1 MKRKLL
7 TLTLLSSALLIG
19 TTLSSCGD
27 NNPNDDNIVSDDDNQ
42 NDDNTGSGD
51 DNKGDDNTGVTGVV
65 IGGPLSV
72 KMGETI
78 KLSVDVLGSD
88 DDSVTWKSLNED
100 IATVDASGVVTGV
113 KVGDATI
120 EATSVLDPNY
130 SATYKIKV
138 TGEMAKEI
146 FVVIEESDDITVD
159 ENGVYNIPGGKTFKV
174 SYRLGNTNAI
184 VPDSIAY
191 SFSYSNGSNT
201 SIEDC
206 LIENQGDGTA
216 LVTFNKVFTG
226 GVISVSASYATSVEG
241 SIKNAVSVNS
251 YDKNAENVTKLDSI
265 ISSIKDQELAS
276 LTKAKHTY
284 KTSSVT
290 EVSEFNLFNDSTYT
304 KVTRKDNES
313 ETVTNRYSV
322 IDKKESS
329 FYFFSYDENK
339 KISEMYSNDTFIGLP
354 ALQYEEYAKLP
365 NFIISDLPVYGFN
378 SLFTSIA
385 SEASYRGS
393 RAFGDFSTRGNAT
406 YTFTDTS
413 AKVVTEYE
421 NSAGN
426 IVSIDFELNYN
437 TNYQLTGFNYVYQL
451 GATKDTLETVFE
463 ESGSDFVYGAK
474 GEDNIGTI
482 NIDDYYIKGFDIEYV
497 DKYEEIAIGPGA
509 DGTRYDY
516 DKKEEQE
523 DGTILYTLPYN
534 HSLPLR
540 IHNFTPATGSTLFD
554 VANVTVSN
562 KVTGSRSIMI
572 YRDGIAVINPPKKD
586 DGTYVATKE
595 TVTFETRGGGKGTVQ
610 IQWNAPEV
618 GGIEFDCPQNQETNT
633 TYEFRSVRVYDETDY
648 FWLQTDTEDTS
659 YEFGMVVTSGPS
671 DGIKLK
677 EHDGDTDKLVPTGA
691 YTIETFTPG
700 TYNFYFYIV
709 GHEDEFR
716 TKTFTLVVQ
725 EPISAE
731 EYKENLIGK
740 TYEYNLSMGVV
751 SLTFTSDSIMTM
763 TMPTSSDGREE
774 GDNPDEVGEVTV
786 NIRYQITD
794 GRVTVLTDQGK
805 VNQIFNSTNSYFES
819 IYGGDIE
826 ISDDYGSVNLMLR
839 TRSDAVKDQE
849 INYNYNQITF
859 ALKAD
864 ASTIVG
870 NKYAGSSNIIGY
882 SQYGMTTLTI
892 SFGDNGTGSFDI
904 VSNSTQ
910 ELIIKYTFG
919 YKVSAEND
927 EITLTDVK
935 LVSSLIE
942 NTKYVS
948 ALMVSNKVLRVTLN
962 VPYPHGGTMDIKF
975 DIDLTNPL

>member
-27 NNPNDDNIVSDDDNQ
+27 NNPNEDNTVSDDDNK
-42 NDDNTGSGD
+42 NDDNTA
-51 DNKGDDNTGVTGVV
+51 VTGVV

-201 SIEDC
+201 SVEDC
-206 LIENQGDGTA
+206 VIENQGDGTA

-251 YDKNAENVTKLDSI
+251 YDKNAENVTKLNSI

-313 ETVTNRYSV
+313 ETVTNRYSA
-322 IDKKESS
+322 IDKEESA
-329 FYFFSYDENK
+329 FYFFSYDESK
-339 KISEMYSNDTFIGLP
+339 KISEMYSNNTFIDRP
-354 ALQYEEYAKLP
+354 DLQYEYEEYAKLP
-365 NFIISDLPVYGFN
+365 NFIISDLPVYGFS

-393 RAFGDFSTRGNAT
+393 TAFGDFSTRGNAT

-413 AKVVTEYE
+413 AKVVSEYE

-437 TNYQLTGFNYVYQL
+437 ANYQLTGFNYVYQL

-482 NIDDYYIKGFDIEYV
+482 NIDDYYIKDFDIEYV
-497 DKYEEIAIGPGA
+497 DNYEEIAIGPGA
-509 DGTRYDY
+509 DGTRYDV
-516 DKKEEQE
+516 DKEEEQD
-523 DGTILYTLPYN
+523 DGITLYTLPYN

-540 IHNFTPATGSTLFD
+540 IQNFTPATGSTLFD

-562 KVTGSRSIMI
+562 EVTGSRSIMI
-572 YRDGIAVINPPKKD
+572 YRDGIAVINAPQKD

-595 TVTFETRGGGKGTVQ
+595 TVTFETRGGGTGKVQ
-610 IQWNAPEV
+610 IQWNAPEL
-618 GGIEFDCPQNQETNT
+618 GGIEFDCPKNKETNT
-633 TYEFRSVRVYDETDY
+633 TNVFRSVRVYDETDY

-659 YEFGMVVTSGPS
+659 YEFGMEVTSGPS

-677 EHDGDTDKLVPTGA
+677 AHDGDTDKLVPTGA

-716 TKTFTLVVQ
+716 TATFILVVQ

-740 TYEYNLSMGVV
+740 TYEYKLSNSVI

-763 TMPTSSDGREE
+763 TMPTTSGDRGE
-774 GDNPDEVGEVTV
+774 GDNPDEAGEATV

-826 ISDDYGSVNLMLR
+826 ISDDYRSVNLMLR
-839 TRSDAVKDQE
+839 TRSDAAQDQVL
-849 INYNYNQITF
+849 NYNYNQITF

-864 ASTIVG
+864 ASTIAG
-870 NKYAGSSNIIGY
+870 SKYAGSSFLAGA
-882 SQYGMTTLTI
+882 SGYGMSTLTI
-892 SFGDNGTGSFDI
+892 FFKDQKSGSFEI

-910 ELIIKYTFG
+910 QVAAEFSFDYTVDLESNEVEMTNVVLKSAQVTGITFKSARMGSNNMLNIAVSIPTEFGSLDTTFG
-919 YKVSAEND
+919 V
-927 EITLTDVK
+927 
-935 LVSSLIE
+935 
-942 NTKYVS
+942 
-948 ALMVSNKVLRVTLN
+948 
-962 VPYPHGGTMDIKF
+962 
-975 DIDLTNPL
+975 DLSNPL

>member
-27 NNPNDDNIVSDDDNQ
+27 NNPNDDNTVSDDDNKGE
-42 NDDNTGSGD
+42 DNTA
-51 DNKGDDNTGVTGVV
+51 VTGVV

-120 EATSVLDPNY
+120 EATSLLDPNY

-146 FVVIEESDDITVD
+146 FVVIEESDDIIVD

-201 SIEDC
+201 SVEDC
-206 LIENQGDGTA
+206 VIENQGDGTA

-251 YDKNAENVTKLDSI
+251 YDKNAENVTKLNSI
-265 ISSIKDQELAS
+265 ISSIKGQELAS

-322 IDKKESS
+322 IDKEESA
-329 FYFFSYDENK
+329 FYFFSYDESK
-339 KISEMYSNDTFIGLP
+339 KISEMYSNNTFIDRP
-354 ALQYEEYAKLP
+354 ALQYEYEEYAKLP
-365 NFIISDLPVYGFN
+365 NFIISDLPVYGFS

-385 SEASYRGS
+385 SGASYRGS
-393 RAFGDFSTRGNAT
+393 TAFGDFSTRGNAT

-437 TNYQLTGFNYVYQL
+437 ANYQLTGFNYVYQL

-463 ESGSDFVYGAK
+463 ESGSDFVYATK

-482 NIDDYYIKGFDIEYV
+482 NIDDYYIKDFDIEYV
-497 DKYEEIAIGPGA
+497 DNYEEIAIGPGA
-509 DGTRYDY
+509 DGTRYDV
-516 DKKEEQE
+516 DKEEEQE
-523 DGTILYTLPYN
+523 DGTTLYTLPYN

-540 IHNFTPATGSTLFD
+540 IHNFTPATGSALFD

-562 KVTGSRSIMI
+562 EVTGTRSIMI
-572 YRDGIAVINPPKKD
+572 YRDGIAVINAPQKD

-595 TVTFETRGGGKGTVQ
+595 TVTFETRGGGTGKVQ
-610 IQWNAPEV
+610 IQWNAPEL
-618 GGIEFDCPQNQETNT
+618 GGIEFDCPKNQETNT
-633 TYEFRSVRVYDETDY
+633 TNVFRSVRVYDETDY

-659 YEFGMVVTSGPS
+659 YEFGMEVTSGPS

-677 EHDGDTDKLVPTGA
+677 AHDGDTDKLVPTGA

-716 TKTFTLVVQ
+716 TATFTLVVQ

-763 TMPTSSDGREE
+763 TMPTTSDDREE
-774 GDNPDEVGEVTV
+774 GDNPDEAGEATV

-826 ISDDYGSVNLMLR
+826 ISDDYRSVNLMLR
-839 TRSDAVKDQE
+839 TRSDAAQDQVL
-849 INYNYNQITF
+849 NYNYNQITF

-864 ASTIVG
+864 TSTIVG
-870 NKYAGSSNIIGY
+870 NKYAGSSFLSGA
-882 SQYGMTTLTI
+882 SGYGMSTLTI
-892 SFGDNGTGSFDI
+892 FFEDQKSGSFEI

-910 ELIIKYTFG
+910 QVAAKFSFDYTIDLESNEVEMTNVVLKSAQVTGITFKSARMGSNNMLNITVSIPNEYGSLDTTFG
-919 YKVSAEND
+919 V
-927 EITLTDVK
+927 
-935 LVSSLIE
+935 
-942 NTKYVS
+942 
-948 ALMVSNKVLRVTLN
+948 
-962 VPYPHGGTMDIKF
+962 
-975 DIDLTNPL
+975 DLTLPL

>member
-27 NNPNDDNIVSDDDNQ
+27 NNPNDDNIVS
-42 NDDNTGSGD
+42 GD
-51 DNKGDDNTGVTGVV
+51 DNKDDDNTKVTGVV
-65 IGGPLSV
+65 IAGPLSV
-72 KMGETI
+72 KMKETI

-206 LIENQGDGTA
+206 VIENQADGTA

-241 SIKNAVSVNS
+241 RIKNAVSVNS

-322 IDKKESS
+322 IDKKKSS
-329 FYFFSYDENK
+329 FYFFSYDENNSN
-339 KISEMYSNDTFIGLP
+339 KISEMYSNNSFIGLP

-365 NFIISDLPVYGFN
+365 NFIISDLPVYGFS

-385 SEASYRGS
+385 SEVSYRGS
-393 RAFGDFSTRGNAT
+393 TAFGDFSARGNAT

-421 NSAGN
+421 NNAGN

-463 ESGSDFVYGAK
+463 ESGSDFVYGTK

-516 DKKEEQE
+516 DKKEKQE
-523 DGTILYTLPYN
+523 NGTILYTLPYN

-540 IHNFTPATGSTLFD
+540 IDNFEPATGSTLFD
-554 VANVTVSN
+554 VASVTVSN
-562 KVTGSRSIMI
+562 EVTGSRSIMI

-633 TYEFRSVRVYDETDY
+633 THEFRSVRVYDETDY

-659 YEFGMVVTSGPS
+659 YKFGMEVTSGPS

-677 EHDGDTDKLVPTGA
+677 AHDGDTDKLVPTGA

-700 TYNFYFYIV
+700 IYNFYFYIV
-709 GHEDEFR
+709 GHENEFG
-716 TKTFTLVVQ
+716 TKPFTLVVQ

-731 EYKENLIGK
+731 EYKKNLIGK
-740 TYEYNLSMGVV
+740 TYEYKLSKSVI

-763 TMPTSSDGREE
+763 TMPTSSDDREE
-774 GDNPDEVGEVTV
+774 GDNPDEAGEATV

-839 TRSDAVKDQE
+839 TRSDAAKDQH
-849 INYNYNQITF
+849 NYNYNQITF

-864 ASTIVG
+864 TSTIVG
-870 NKYAGSSNIIGY
+870 NKYAGSGFLTVAPS
-882 SQYGMTTLTI
+882 YGMSTLTI
-892 SFGDNGTGSFDI
+892 YFESKDTGSFEI
-904 VSNSTQ
+904 VSNGTQ
-910 ELIIKYTFG
+910 QLVAKFTFSYTVDTESNEVEL
-919 YKVSAEND
+919 S
-927 EITLTDVK
+927 DVT
-935 LVSSLIE
+935 LVSSLID
-942 NTKYVS
+942 NLTFYSARTGSNYV
-948 ALMVSNKVLRVTLN
+948 LN
-962 VPYPHGGTMDIKF
+962 IEVAVPNEYGSFNRASFGV
-975 DIDLTNPL
+975 DLTKPL

>member
-27 NNPNDDNIVSDDDNQ
+27 NNPNDDNTV
-42 NDDNTGSGD
+42 TGD
-51 DNKGDDNTGVTGVV
+51 DNKDDDKTEVTGVV

-120 EATSVLDPNY
+120 EATSVLDPNF

-206 LIENQGDGTA
+206 VIENQADGTA

-241 SIKNAVSVNS
+241 RIKNAVSVNS

-265 ISSIKDQELAS
+265 ISSIKEQELAS

-304 KVTRKDNES
+304 KVIRKDNES

-322 IDKKESS
+322 IDKEKSS
-329 FYFFSYDENK
+329 FYFFSYDENNSN
-339 KISEMYSNDTFIGLP
+339 KISEMYSNNSFIGLP

-365 NFIISDLPVYGFN
+365 NFIISDLPVYGFS

-385 SEASYRGS
+385 SEVSYRGS
-393 RAFGDFSTRGNAT
+393 TAFGDFSARGNAT

-437 TNYQLTGFNYVYQL
+437 ANYQLTGFNYVYQL

-509 DGTRYDY
+509 DGTRYDI
-516 DKKEEQE
+516 DKEEEQE
-523 DGTILYTLPYN
+523 DGTTLYTLPYN

-540 IHNFTPATGSTLFD
+540 IQNFTPATGSTLFD

-562 KVTGSRSIMI
+562 KVTGTRSIMI
-572 YRDGIAVINPPKKD
+572 YRDGIPVINPPKKE

-595 TVTFETRGGGKGTVQ
+595 TVTFETRGGGTGTVQ

-618 GGIEFDCPQNQETNT
+618 SGIEFDCPQNQETNT
-633 TYEFRSVRVYDETDY
+633 TKEFRSVRVYDETDY

-659 YEFGMVVTSGPS
+659 YEFGMKVTSGPS

-677 EHDGDTDKLVPTGA
+677 AHKGDTDKLVPTGA

-709 GHEDEFR
+709 GHEDEFK
-716 TKTFTLVVQ
+716 TKPFTLVVQ

-774 GDNPDEVGEVTV
+774 GDNPDEAGEATV

-826 ISDDYGSVNLMLR
+826 ISDDYRSVNLMLR
-839 TRSDAVKDQE
+839 ARSEAAQDQE
-849 INYNYNQITF
+849 LNYNYNQITF

-870 NKYAGSSNIIGY
+870 NKYAGSSFLYGA
-882 SQYGMTTLTI
+882 SGYGMSTLTI
-892 SFGDNGTGSFDI
+892 FFEGQKSGSFEI

-910 ELIIKYTFG
+910 QAAAKFSFDYTVDLESNEVEMTNVVLESAQVTGIKFKSARMGSNNMLNITVSIPTEFGSLDTTFG
-919 YKVSAEND
+919 V
-927 EITLTDVK
+927 
-935 LVSSLIE
+935 
-942 NTKYVS
+942 
-948 ALMVSNKVLRVTLN
+948 
-962 VPYPHGGTMDIKF
+962 
-975 DIDLTNPL
+975 DLSNPL

>member
-27 NNPNDDNIVSDDDNQ
+27 SNPDVDDTV
-42 NDDNTGSGD
+42 
-51 DNKGDDNTGVTGVV
+51 VTGVV

-113 KVGDATI
+113 KIGDATI
-120 EATSVLDPNY
+120 EATSVLDSNY
-130 SATYKIKV
+130 KATYKIKV
-138 TGEMAKEI
+138 TGESSREI

-174 SYRLGNTNAI
+174 SYRLGNTNAT
-184 VPDSIAY
+184 VPDSISY
-191 SFSYSNGSNT
+191 SFSYSSGTNAT
-201 SIEDC
+201 ADDC
-206 LIENQGDGTA
+206 VIENQGDGTA

-226 GVISVSASYATSVEG
+226 GVISVSASYAASVEG

-251 YDKNAENVTKLDSI
+251 YDKNAENVTKLNSI
-265 ISSIKDQELAS
+265 ISSIKGQELAS

-304 KVTRKDNES
+304 KVTRKDSES
-313 ETVTNRYSV
+313 DGTVTNRYSV
-322 IDKKESS
+322 IDKDESA
-329 FYFFSYDENK
+329 FYFFSYDESK
-339 KISEMYSNDTFIGLP
+339 KISEMYSNNTFTDLT
-354 ALQYEEYAKLP
+354 ASQYEEYAKLP
-365 NFIISDLPVYGFN
+365 NFIVSDLPVYGFS

-385 SEASYRGS
+385 GGASYRGS
-393 RAFGDFSTRGNAT
+393 TAFGDFLTRGNAT

-437 TNYQLTGFNYVYQL
+437 ANYQLNGFSYVYQL

-463 ESGSDFVYGAK
+463 ESGSDFVYATK

-482 NIDDYYIKGFDIEYV
+482 NIDDYYIKDFDVEYV
-497 DKYEEIAIGPGA
+497 DNYEEIAIGEGA
-509 DGTRYDY
+509 DGTRYDI
-516 DKKEEQE
+516 DKEEVQE
-523 DGTILYTLPYN
+523 DGTTLYTLPYN
-534 HSLPLR
+534 RSLPLR
-540 IHNFTPATGSTLFD
+540 IHNFTPVTGSTLFD
-554 VANVTVSN
+554 VASVTVSN
-562 KVTGSRSIMI
+562 EVTGSRSIMI
-572 YRDGIAVINPPKKD
+572 YTDGIAVINAPQKD

-595 TVTFETRGGGKGTVQ
+595 TVTFETRGGGKGIVQ
-610 IQWNAPEV
+610 IQWNAPEL
-618 GGIEFDCPQNQETNT
+618 GGIEFDCPNHQETNT
-633 TYEFRSVRVYDETDY
+633 TNEFRSVRVYDETDY

-659 YEFGMVVTSGPS
+659 YDFGMEVTSGPS

-677 EHDGDTDKLVPTGA
+677 EHDGDTDKLVPSGA

-716 TKTFTLVVQ
+716 TATFTLVVQ

-763 TMPTSSDGREE
+763 TMPTTSGDREE
-774 GDNPDEVGEVTV
+774 GDNPDEAGEATV

-794 GRVTVLTDQGK
+794 GRVTGLTDQGK

-826 ISDDYGSVNLMLR
+826 ISDDYRSVNLMLR
-839 TRSDAVKDQE
+839 TRSDAAQDQE

-870 NKYAGSSNIIGY
+870 NKYAGSSFLSGA
-882 SQYGMTTLTI
+882 SGYGMSTLTI
-892 SFGDNGTGSFDI
+892 VFEDQKSGSFEI

-910 ELIIKYTFG
+910 QVAAKFSFDYTIDLESNEVEMTNVVLKSAQVTGITFKSARMGSNNMLNITVSIPNEYGSLDTTFG
-919 YKVSAEND
+919 V
-927 EITLTDVK
+927 
-935 LVSSLIE
+935 
-942 NTKYVS
+942 
-948 ALMVSNKVLRVTLN
+948 
-962 VPYPHGGTMDIKF
+962 
-975 DIDLTNPL
+975 DLTIPL

>member
-27 NNPNDDNIVSDDDNQ
+27 NNPNE
-42 NDDNTGSGD
+42 DNTA
-51 DNKGDDNTGVTGVV
+51 VTGVV
-65 IGGPLSV
+65 IGGPLNV
-72 KMGETI
+72 KIGETI

-206 LIENQGDGTA
+206 VIENQADGTA

-241 SIKNAVSVNS
+241 RIKNAVSVNS

-265 ISSIKDQELAS
+265 ISSIKSQELSS

-322 IDKKESS
+322 IDKEKSS
-329 FYFFSYDENK
+329 FYFFSYDENNSN
-339 KISEMYSNDTFIGLP
+339 KISEMYSNNSFIGLP

-365 NFIISDLPVYGFN
+365 NFIISDLPVYGFS

-385 SEASYRGS
+385 SEVSYRGS
-393 RAFGDFSTRGNAT
+393 TAFGDFSTRGNAT
-406 YTFTDTS
+406 YTFTNTS

-540 IHNFTPATGSTLFD
+540 IQNFTPATGSTLFD
-554 VANVTVSN
+554 VASVTVSN
-562 KVTGSRSIMI
+562 KVTGTRSIMI

-595 TVTFETRGGGKGTVQ
+595 TVTFETRGGGRRTVQ

-633 TYEFRSVRVYDETDY
+633 THEFRSVRVYDETDY

-677 EHDGDTDKLVPTGA
+677 AHDGDTDKLVPTGA

-709 GHEDEFR
+709 GHEDKFT

-740 TYEYNLSMGVV
+740 TYEYKLSMGVV

-763 TMPTSSDGREE
+763 TMPTTSGDRED
-774 GDNPDEVGEVTV
+774 GDNPDEAGEATV

-794 GRVTVLTDQGK
+794 GRVTALTDQGK

-826 ISDDYGSVNLMLR
+826 ISDDYRSVKLMLR
-839 TRSDAVKDQE
+839 TRSDAAKDQE
-849 INYNYNQITF
+849 LNYNYNQITF

-910 ELIIKYTFG
+910 ELIIRYTFS

>member
-1 MKRKLL
+1 MKRKFL

-27 NNPNDDNIVSDDDNQ
+27 NNPNDDNIVSGDDNK
-42 NDDNTGSGD
+42 NDDNTA
-51 DNKGDDNTGVTGVV
+51 VTGVV

-138 TGEMAKEI
+138 TGEMAREI

-191 SFSYSNGSNT
+191 SFSYSDGSNT
-201 SIEDC
+201 SVEDC
-206 LIENQGDGTA
+206 VIENQGDGTA

-265 ISSIKDQELAS
+265 ISSIKEQELAS

-313 ETVTNRYSV
+313 EPVVTNRYSV

-329 FYFFSYDENK
+329 FYFFSYDESK
-339 KISEMYSNDTFIGLP
+339 KISEMYSNNTFIGLP

-365 NFIISDLPVYGFN
+365 NFIISDLPVYGFS

-437 TNYQLTGFNYVYQL
+437 ANYQLTGFNYVYQL

-482 NIDDYYIKGFDIEYV
+482 NIDDYYIKHFDIEYV
-497 DKYEEIAIGPGA
+497 DNYEEIAIGPGA

-540 IHNFTPATGSTLFD
+540 IQNFTPATGSTLFD

-562 KVTGSRSIMI
+562 GVTGTRSIMI

-595 TVTFETRGGGKGTVQ
+595 TVIFETRGRGRGTVQ

-633 TYEFRSVRVYDETDY
+633 THEFRSVRVYDETDY

-709 GHEDEFR
+709 GHEDKFT
-716 TKTFTLVVQ
+716 TKPFTLVVQ

-763 TMPTSSDGREE
+763 TMPTTSGDRED
-774 GDNPDEVGEVTV
+774 GDNPDEAGEATV

-794 GRVTVLTDQGK
+794 GRVTALTDQGK

-826 ISDDYGSVNLMLR
+826 ISDDYRSVNLMLR
-839 TRSDAVKDQE
+839 TRSDAAKDQE
-849 INYNYNQITF
+849 LNYNYNQITF

-870 NKYAGSSNIIGY
+870 NKYAGSEFFNAD
-882 SQYGMTTLTI
+882 YGRATLTI
-892 SFGDNGTGSFDI
+892 YFGDKNTGSFEI
-904 VSNSTQ
+904 VSNNTQ
-910 ELIIKYTFG
+910 ELIAEFSFSYTFDSESNE
-919 YKVSAEND
+919 VE
-927 EITLTDVK
+927 LTDVT
-935 LVSSLIE
+935 LVSSLIDGL
-942 NTKYVS
+942 KFSS
-948 ALMVSNKVLRVTLN
+948 ARTGSNNVLNITLSIPTEHGSLPVTIG
-962 VPYPHGGTMDIKF
+962 V
-975 DIDLTNPL
+975 DLTIPL

>member
-27 NNPNDDNIVSDDDNQ
+27 NNPNDDNTV
-42 NDDNTGSGD
+42 SGD
-51 DNKGDDNTGVTGVV
+51 DNKGENNTAVTGVV

-72 KMGETI
+72 KMGQTI

-201 SIEDC
+201 SVEDC
-206 LIENQGDGTA
+206 VIENQGDGTA
-216 LVTFNKVFTG
+216 LVTFNKIFTG

-322 IDKKESS
+322 IDKEESGA
-329 FYFFSYDENK
+329 FYFFSYDESK
-339 KISEMYSNDTFIGLP
+339 KISEMYSNNTFIDRP
-354 ALQYEEYAKLP
+354 ALQYEYEEYAKLP
-365 NFIISDLPVYGFN
+365 NFIVSDLPVYGFS

-393 RAFGDFSTRGNAT
+393 TAFGDFSTRGNAT

-413 AKVVTEYE
+413 AKVVSEYE

-437 TNYQLTGFNYVYQL
+437 ANYQLTGFNYVYQL

-463 ESGSDFVYGAK
+463 ESGSDFVYATK

-482 NIDDYYIKGFDIEYV
+482 NIDDYYIQDFDIEYI
-497 DKYEEIAIGPGA
+497 DNYEEIAIGPGA
-509 DGTRYDY
+509 DGTRYDV
-516 DKKEEQE
+516 DKEEEQE

-562 KVTGSRSIMI
+562 EVTGSRSIMI
-572 YRDGIAVINPPKKD
+572 YRDGIAVINAPQKD

-595 TVTFETRGGGKGTVQ
+595 TVTFETRGGGTGKVQ
-610 IQWNAPEV
+610 IQWNAPEL
-618 GGIEFDCPQNQETNT
+618 GGIEFDCPKNQETNT
-633 TYEFRSVRVYDETDY
+633 TNVFRSVRVYDETDY

-659 YEFGMVVTSGPS
+659 YEFGMEVTSGPS

-677 EHDGDTDKLVPTGA
+677 AHDGDTDKLVPTGA

-716 TKTFTLVVQ
+716 TATFTLVVQ

-763 TMPTSSDGREE
+763 TMPTTSGDREE
-774 GDNPDEVGEVTV
+774 GNNPDEAGEATV

-826 ISDDYGSVNLMLR
+826 ISDDYRSVNLMLR
-839 TRSDAVKDQE
+839 TRSDAAQDQVL
-849 INYNYNQITF
+849 NYNYNQITF

-864 ASTIVG
+864 ASTIAG

-910 ELIIKYTFG
+910 ELIIRYTFG

-962 VPYPHGGTMDIKF
+962 VPYPYGGTMDIKF

>member
-7 TLTLLSSALLIG
+7 TLTLLSSTLLIG

-27 NNPNDDNIVSDDDNQ
+27 NNPNDDNTVSDDDNK
-42 NDDNTGSGD
+42 NDDNTA
-51 DNKGDDNTGVTGVV
+51 VTGVV

-146 FVVIEESDDITVD
+146 FVVIEESDDITID

-201 SIEDC
+201 SVEDC
-206 LIENQGDGTA
+206 VIENQGDGTA

-265 ISSIKDQELAS
+265 ISSIKEQELAS

-322 IDKKESS
+322 IDKKRSS
-329 FYFFSYDENK
+329 FYFFSYDEHNNN

-365 NFIISDLPVYGFN
+365 NFIISDLPVYGFS

-393 RAFGDFSTRGNAT
+393 TAFGDFLTRGNAT

-463 ESGSDFVYGAK
+463 ESGSDFVYGTK

-482 NIDDYYIKGFDIEYV
+482 NIDDYYIKDFDIEYV

-509 DGTRYDY
+509 DGTRYDV

-523 DGTILYTLPYN
+523 DGTTLYTLPYN

-562 KVTGSRSIMI
+562 EVTGTRSIMI
-572 YRDGIAVINPPKKD
+572 YRDGIAVINAPQKD

-595 TVTFETRGGGKGTVQ
+595 TVTFETRGGRRGIVQ
-610 IQWNAPEV
+610 IQWNAPEL
-618 GGIEFDCPQNQETNT
+618 GGIEFDCPKNQETNT
-633 TYEFRSVRVYDETDY
+633 TNVFRSVRVYDETDY

-659 YEFGMVVTSGPS
+659 YEFGMEVTSGPS

-677 EHDGDTDKLVPTGA
+677 AHDGDTDKLVPTGA

-709 GHEDEFR
+709 GHEDEF
-716 TKTFTLVVQ
+716 TTATFTLVVQ

-763 TMPTSSDGREE
+763 TMPTTSDDRED
-774 GDNPDEVGEVTV
+774 GDNPDEAGEATV

-826 ISDDYGSVNLMLR
+826 ISDDYRSVNLMLR
-839 TRSDAVKDQE
+839 TRSDAAQDQVL
-849 INYNYNQITF
+849 NYNYNQITF

-870 NKYAGSSNIIGY
+870 NKYAGSSFLYGA
-882 SQYGMTTLTI
+882 SGYGMSTLTI
-892 SFGDNGTGSFDI
+892 SFEDQKSGSFEI
-904 VSNSTQ
+904 VSNSTKQ
-910 ELIIKYTFG
+910 VAAKFSFDYTVDLESKEVEITNVVLKSAQVTGITFKSARMGSNNMLNITVSIPNGSGSLDTTFG
-919 YKVSAEND
+919 V
-927 EITLTDVK
+927 
-935 LVSSLIE
+935 
-942 NTKYVS
+942 
-948 ALMVSNKVLRVTLN
+948 
-962 VPYPHGGTMDIKF
+962 
-975 DIDLTNPL
+975 DLTIPLKA

>member
-27 NNPNDDNIVSDDDNQ
+27 NNPNDDNTV
-42 NDDNTGSGD
+42 SGD
-51 DNKGDDNTGVTGVV
+51 DNKGEDNTTVTGVV

-120 EATSVLDPNY
+120 EATSLLDSNY

-138 TGEMAKEI
+138 TGEMAREI

-201 SIEDC
+201 SFKDC
-206 LIENQGDGTA
+206 VIENQGDGTA

-313 ETVTNRYSV
+313 KTVTNRYSA
-322 IDKKESS
+322 IDKEESA
-329 FYFFSYDENK
+329 FYFFSYDESK
-339 KISEMYSNDTFIGLP
+339 KISEMYSNNTFIDRP
-354 ALQYEEYAKLP
+354 ALQYEYEEYAKLP
-365 NFIISDLPVYGFN
+365 NFIVSDLPVYGFS

-385 SEASYRGS
+385 SGASYRGS
-393 RAFGDFSTRGNAT
+393 TAFGDFSTRGNAT

-437 TNYQLTGFNYVYQL
+437 ANYQLTGFNYVYQL

-497 DKYEEIAIGPGA
+497 DNYEEIAIGPGA
-509 DGTRYDY
+509 DGTRYDI

-523 DGTILYTLPYN
+523 DGTTLYTLPYN

-540 IHNFTPATGSTLFD
+540 IQNFTPATGSTLFD

-562 KVTGSRSIMI
+562 KVTGTRSIMI

-595 TVTFETRGGGKGTVQ
+595 TVTFETRGGGRGTVQ

-633 TYEFRSVRVYDETDY
+633 THEFRSVRVYDETDY

-659 YEFGMVVTSGPS
+659 YEFGMEVTSGPS

-677 EHDGDTDKLVPTGA
+677 AHKGDTDKLVPTGA

-709 GHEDEFR
+709 GHENEFR
-716 TKTFTLVVQ
+716 TKPFTLVVQ

-740 TYEYNLSMGVV
+740 TYEYKLSNSVI

-763 TMPTSSDGREE
+763 TMPTTSGDREE
-774 GDNPDEVGEVTV
+774 GDNPDEAGVATV

-794 GRVTVLTDQGK
+794 GRVTALTDQGK

-826 ISDDYGSVNLMLR
+826 ISDDYRSVNLMLR
-839 TRSDAVKDQE
+839 TRSDAAKDQE
-849 INYNYNQITF
+849 FNYNYNQITF

-864 ASTIVG
+864 TSTIVG
-870 NKYAGSSNIIGY
+870 NKYAGSEFFNAD
-882 SQYGMTTLTI
+882 YGRATLTI
-892 SFGDNGTGSFDI
+892 YFGDKNTGSFEI
-904 VSNSTQ
+904 VSNNTQ
-910 ELIIKYTFG
+910 ELIAEFSFSYTFDSESNE
-919 YKVSAEND
+919 VE
-927 EITLTDVK
+927 LTDVT
-935 LVSSLIE
+935 LVSSLIDGL
-942 NTKYVS
+942 KFSS
-948 ALMVSNKVLRVTLN
+948 ARTGSNNVLNITLSIPTEHGSLPVTIG
-962 VPYPHGGTMDIKF
+962 V
-975 DIDLTNPL
+975 DLTIPL

>member
-27 NNPNDDNIVSDDDNQ
+27 NNPNV
-42 NDDNTGSGD
+42 DNTA
-51 DNKGDDNTGVTGVV
+51 VTGVV

-72 KMGETI
+72 KIGETI
-78 KLSVDVLGSD
+78 KLSADVLGSD

-201 SIEDC
+201 SVEDC
-206 LIENQGDGTA
+206 VIENQADGTA

-241 SIKNAVSVNS
+241 RIKNAVSVNS

-290 EVSEFNLFNDSTYT
+290 EVSEFDLFDDSTYT

-322 IDKKESS
+322 IDKEKSS
-329 FYFFSYDENK
+329 FYFFSYDENNSN
-339 KISEMYSNDTFIGLP
+339 KISEMYSNNSFIGLP

-365 NFIISDLPVYGFN
+365 NFIISDLPVYGFS

-385 SEASYRGS
+385 SEVSYRGS
-393 RAFGDFSTRGNAT
+393 TAFGDFSTRGNAT

-451 GATKDTLETVFE
+451 GAAKDTLETVFE

-523 DGTILYTLPYN
+523 NGTTLYTLPYN

-540 IHNFTPATGSTLFD
+540 IQNFTPATGSTLFD

-562 KVTGSRSIMI
+562 GVTGTRSIMI

-595 TVTFETRGGGKGTVQ
+595 TVTFETRGGGTGTVQ

-618 GGIEFDCPQNQETNT
+618 GGIEFDCPNNHETNT
-633 TYEFRSVRVYDETDY
+633 THEFRSVRVYDETDY

-659 YEFGMVVTSGPS
+659 YKFGMVVTSGPS

-677 EHDGDTDKLVPTGA
+677 EHKGDTDKLVPTGA

-709 GHEDEFR
+709 GHEDKFT
-716 TKTFTLVVQ
+716 TKPFTLVVQ

-740 TYEYNLSMGVV
+740 TYQYNLSMGVV

-763 TMPTSSDGREE
+763 TMPTTSDDREE
-774 GDNPDEVGEVTV
+774 GANPDEAGEATV

-794 GRVTVLTDQGK
+794 GRVTALTDQGK

-826 ISDDYGSVNLMLR
+826 ISDDYRSVNLMLR
-839 TRSDAVKDQE
+839 TRSDAVEDQKY
-849 INYNYNQITF
+849 NYNYNQITF

-864 ASTIVG
+864 SSAIVG

-910 ELIIKYTFG
+910 ELIIRYTFS
-919 YKVSAEND
+919 YKVSGEND

-962 VPYPHGGTMDIKF
+962 VPYPYGGTMDIKF

>member
-27 NNPNDDNIVSDDDNQ
+27 NNPNE
-42 NDDNTGSGD
+42 DNTA
-51 DNKGDDNTGVTGVV
+51 VTGVV

-72 KMGETI
+72 KIGQTI

-113 KVGDATI
+113 KIGDATI

-130 SATYKIKV
+130 KATYKIKV
-138 TGEMAKEI
+138 TGESSKEI

-174 SYRLGNTNAI
+174 SYRLGNTNAT
-184 VPDSIAY
+184 VPDSISY
-191 SFSYSNGSNT
+191 SFSYSSGTNAT
-201 SIEDC
+201 VDDC

-226 GVISVSASYATSVEG
+226 GVISVSASYAASVEG

-290 EVSEFNLFNDSTYT
+290 EVSEFNVFNDSTYT
-304 KVTRKDNES
+304 KVTRKDSES
-313 ETVTNRYSV
+313 DETVTNRYSV
-322 IDKKESS
+322 IDKKESA
-329 FYFFSYDENK
+329 FYFFSYDEKSK
-339 KISEMYSNDTFIGLP
+339 KISEMYSNNTFKDLP
-354 ALQYEEYAKLP
+354 SLQYEEYAKLP
-365 NFIISDLPVYGFN
+365 NFIISDLPVYGFS

-393 RAFGDFSTRGNAT
+393 AAFGDFSARGNAT

-463 ESGSDFVYGAK
+463 ESGSDFVYATK

-482 NIDDYYIKGFDIEYV
+482 NIDDYYIQDFDVEYV
-497 DKYEEIAIGPGA
+497 DNYEEIAIGEGA
-509 DGTRYDY
+509 DGTRYDI
-516 DKKEEQE
+516 DKEEVQE
-523 DGTILYTLPYN
+523 DGTTLYTLPYN
-534 HSLPLR
+534 RSLPLR
-540 IHNFTPATGSTLFD
+540 IHNFTPVTGSTLFD
-554 VANVTVSN
+554 VASVTVSN
-562 KVTGSRSIMI
+562 EVTGSRSIMI
-572 YRDGIAVINPPKKD
+572 YRDGIAVINPPRKD
-586 DGTYVATKE
+586 DGTFIATKE

-618 GGIEFDCPQNQETNT
+618 GDIEFDCPNHQETNT
-633 TYEFRSVRVYDETDY
+633 TNEFRSVRVYDETDY

-659 YEFGMVVTSGPS
+659 YDFGMQVTSGPS

-716 TKTFTLVVQ
+716 TATFTLVVQ

-740 TYEYNLSMGVV
+740 TYEYKLSMGVV

-763 TMPTSSDGREE
+763 TMPTTSDGREE
-774 GDNPDEVGEVTV
+774 GDNPDEADEVTV

-794 GRVTVLTDQGK
+794 GRVTVLTDAGK
-805 VNQIFNSTNSYFES
+805 VNQIFNSTNSFFES

-826 ISDDYGSVNLMLR
+826 ISEDYRSVNLMLR
-839 TRSDAVKDQE
+839 TRSDAAQDQE
-849 INYNYNQITF
+849 LNYNYNQISF
-859 ALKAD
+859 ALRAD
-864 ASTIVG
+864 VSTIVG
-870 NKYAGSSNIIGY
+870 NKYAGSTFLTVAPS
-882 SQYGMTTLTI
+882 YGMSTLTI
-892 SFGDNGTGSFDI
+892 FFETEKSGSFEI

-910 ELIIKYTFG
+910 EVVAKFTFNYT
-919 YKVSAEND
+919 SDAESKEVELSN
-927 EITLTDVK
+927 VV
-935 LVSSLIE
+935 LVSSLI
-942 NTKYVS
+942 NDLTFYS
-948 ALMVSNKVLRVTLN
+948 ARTGSDNMLN
-962 VPYPHGGTMDIKF
+962 IEIAVPNDYGTYNRASF
-975 DIDLTNPL
+975 GIDLTNPL

>member
-27 NNPNDDNIVSDDDNQ
+27 NNPNDDNTVSDDDNKGE
-42 NDDNTGSGD
+42 DNTA
-51 DNKGDDNTGVTGVV
+51 VTGVV

-72 KMGETI
+72 KMGQTI

-120 EATSVLDPNY
+120 EATSVLDPNC

-201 SIEDC
+201 SVKDC
-206 LIENQGDGTA
+206 VIENQGDGTA

-265 ISSIKDQELAS
+265 ISSIKSQELAS

-290 EVSEFNLFNDSTYT
+290 EVSEFNLFNDSAYT
-304 KVTRKDNES
+304 KVTRKDSES

-322 IDKKESS
+322 IDKEESA
-329 FYFFSYDENK
+329 FYFFSYDESK
-339 KISEMYSNDTFIGLP
+339 KISEMYSNNTFIDRP
-354 ALQYEEYAKLP
+354 ALQYEYEEYAKLP
-365 NFIISDLPVYGFN
+365 NFIISDLPVYGFS

-385 SEASYRGS
+385 SGASYRGS
-393 RAFGDFSTRGNAT
+393 TAFGDFSTRGNAT

-413 AKVVTEYE
+413 AKVVSEYE

-437 TNYQLTGFNYVYQL
+437 ANYQLTGFNYVYQL

-463 ESGSDFVYGAK
+463 ESGSDFVYATK

-482 NIDDYYIKGFDIEYV
+482 NIDDYYIKDFDIEYV
-497 DKYEEIAIGPGA
+497 DNYEEIAIGPGA
-509 DGTRYDY
+509 DGTRYDV

-523 DGTILYTLPYN
+523 DGTTLYTLPYN

-540 IHNFTPATGSTLFD
+540 IHNFIPATGSTLFD

-562 KVTGSRSIMI
+562 EVTGSRSIMI
-572 YRDGIAVINPPKKD
+572 YRDGIAVINAPQKD

-595 TVTFETRGGGKGTVQ
+595 TVTFETRGGGTGKVQ
-610 IQWNAPEV
+610 IQWNAPEL
-618 GGIEFDCPQNQETNT
+618 GGIEFDCPKNQETNT
-633 TYEFRSVRVYDETDY
+633 TNVFRSVRVYDETDY

-659 YEFGMVVTSGPS
+659 YEFGMEVTSGPS

-677 EHDGDTDKLVPTGA
+677 AHDGDTDKLVPTGA

-709 GHEDEFR
+709 GHEDEF
-716 TKTFTLVVQ
+716 TTATFTLVVQ

-763 TMPTSSDGREE
+763 TMPTTSDNREDGE
-774 GDNPDEVGEVTV
+774 NPDEAGVATV

-826 ISDDYGSVNLMLR
+826 ISDDYRSVNLMLR

-870 NKYAGSSNIIGY
+870 NKYAGSEFFNAD
-882 SQYGMTTLTI
+882 YGRATLTI
-892 SFGDNGTGSFDI
+892 YFGDKNTGSFEI
-904 VSNSTQ
+904 VSNNTQ
-910 ELIIKYTFG
+910 ELIAEFSFSYTFDSESNE
-919 YKVSAEND
+919 VE
-927 EITLTDVK
+927 LTDVT
-935 LVSSLIE
+935 LVSSLIDGL
-942 NTKYVS
+942 KFSS
-948 ALMVSNKVLRVTLN
+948 ARTGSNNVLNITLSIPTEHGSLPVTIG
-962 VPYPHGGTMDIKF
+962 V
-975 DIDLTNPL
+975 DLTIPL

>member
-27 NNPNDDNIVSDDDNQ
+27 SNPDVDDTV
-42 NDDNTGSGD
+42 
-51 DNKGDDNTGVTGVV
+51 VTGVV

-113 KVGDATI
+113 KIGDATI
-120 EATSVLDPNY
+120 EATSVLDSNY
-130 SATYKIKV
+130 KATYKIKV
-138 TGEMAKEI
+138 TGESSREI

-174 SYRLGNTNAI
+174 SYRLGNTNAT
-184 VPDSIAY
+184 VPDSISY
-191 SFSYSNGSNT
+191 SFSYSSGTNAT
-201 SIEDC
+201 ADDC
-206 LIENQGDGTA
+206 VIENQGDGTA

-226 GVISVSASYATSVEG
+226 GVISVSASYAASVEG

-251 YDKNAENVTKLDSI
+251 YDKNAENVTKLNSI
-265 ISSIKDQELAS
+265 ISSIKGQELAS

-304 KVTRKDNES
+304 KVTRKDSES
-313 ETVTNRYSV
+313 DGTVTNRYSV
-322 IDKKESS
+322 IDKDESA
-329 FYFFSYDENK
+329 FYFFSYDESK
-339 KISEMYSNDTFIGLP
+339 KISEMYSNNTFTDLT
-354 ALQYEEYAKLP
+354 ASQYEEYAKLP
-365 NFIISDLPVYGFN
+365 NFIVSDLPVYGFS

-385 SEASYRGS
+385 GGASYRGS
-393 RAFGDFSTRGNAT
+393 TAFGDFLTRGNAT

-437 TNYQLTGFNYVYQL
+437 ANYQLNGFSYVYQL

-463 ESGSDFVYGAK
+463 ESGSDFVYATK

-482 NIDDYYIKGFDIEYV
+482 NIDDYYIKDFDVEYV
-497 DKYEEIAIGPGA
+497 DNYEEIAIGEGA
-509 DGTRYDY
+509 DGTRYDI
-516 DKKEEQE
+516 DKEEVQE
-523 DGTILYTLPYN
+523 DGTTLYTLPYN
-534 HSLPLR
+534 RSLPLR
-540 IHNFTPATGSTLFD
+540 IHNFTPVTGSTLFD
-554 VANVTVSN
+554 VASVTVSN
-562 KVTGSRSIMI
+562 EVTGSRSIMI
-572 YRDGIAVINPPKKD
+572 YTDGIAVINAPQKD

-595 TVTFETRGGGKGTVQ
+595 TVTFETRGGGKGIVQ
-610 IQWNAPEV
+610 IQWNAPEL
-618 GGIEFDCPQNQETNT
+618 GGIEFDCPNHQETNT
-633 TYEFRSVRVYDETDY
+633 TNEFRSVRVYDETDY

-659 YEFGMVVTSGPS
+659 YDFGMEVTSGPS

-677 EHDGDTDKLVPTGA
+677 EHDGDTDKLVPSGA

-716 TKTFTLVVQ
+716 TATFTLVVQ

-763 TMPTSSDGREE
+763 TMPTTSGDREE
-774 GDNPDEVGEVTV
+774 GDNPDEAGEATV

-805 VNQIFNSTNSYFES
+805 NSYFES

-826 ISDDYGSVNLMLR
+826 ISDDYRSVNLMLR
-839 TRSDAVKDQE
+839 TRSDAAHDQE

-864 ASTIVG
+864 TSTIVG

-892 SFGDNGTGSFDI
+892 SFSDNGTGSFDI

-910 ELIIKYTFG
+910 ELIIRYTFG

-962 VPYPHGGTMDIKF
+962 VPYPYGGTMDIKF

>member
-27 NNPNDDNIVSDDDNQ
+27 NNPNEDNTVSDDDNKGE
-42 NDDNTGSGD
+42 DNTA
-51 DNKGDDNTGVTGVV
+51 VTGVV

-72 KMGETI
+72 KMGQTI

-138 TGEMAKEI
+138 TGETSNEI

-174 SYRLGNTNAI
+174 SYRLGNPNAI
-184 VPDSIAY
+184 VPDSISY

-201 SIEDC
+201 SVEDC
-206 LIENQGDGTA
+206 VIENQGDGTA

-290 EVSEFNLFNDSTYT
+290 EVSEFNIFNDSTYT
-304 KVTRKDNES
+304 KVTRKDSES
-313 ETVTNRYSV
+313 ETITNRYSA
-322 IDKKESS
+322 IDKEESA
-329 FYFFSYDENK
+329 FYFFSYDESK
-339 KISEMYSNDTFIGLP
+339 KISEMYSNNTFIDRP
-354 ALQYEEYAKLP
+354 ALQYEYEEYAKLP
-365 NFIISDLPVYGFN
+365 NFIISDLPVYGFS

-385 SEASYRGS
+385 SGASYRGS
-393 RAFGDFSTRGNAT
+393 TAFGDFSTRGNAT

-437 TNYQLTGFNYVYQL
+437 ANYQLTGFNYVYQL

-463 ESGSDFVYGAK
+463 ESGSDFVYATK

-482 NIDDYYIKGFDIEYV
+482 NIDDYYIKDFDIEYV
-497 DKYEEIAIGPGA
+497 DNYEEIAIGPGA
-509 DGTRYDY
+509 DGTRYDV
-516 DKKEEQE
+516 DKEEEQE
-523 DGTILYTLPYN
+523 DGTTLYTLPYN

-540 IHNFTPATGSTLFD
+540 IHNFTPATGSTIFD

-562 KVTGSRSIMI
+562 EVTGSRSIMI
-572 YRDGIAVINPPKKD
+572 YRDGIAVINAPQKD

-595 TVTFETRGGGKGTVQ
+595 TVTFETRGGGTGKVQ
-610 IQWNAPEV
+610 IQWNAPEL
-618 GGIEFDCPQNQETNT
+618 GGIEFDCPKNKETNT
-633 TYEFRSVRVYDETDY
+633 TNVFRSVRVYDETDY

-659 YEFGMVVTSGPS
+659 YEFGMEVTSGPS

-677 EHDGDTDKLVPTGA
+677 AHDGDTDKLVPTGA

-716 TKTFTLVVQ
+716 TATFTLVVQ

-731 EYKENLIGK
+731 EYKKNLIGK

-763 TMPTSSDGREE
+763 TMPTTSDGREE
-774 GDNPDEVGEVTV
+774 GANPDEAGEATV

-826 ISDDYGSVNLMLR
+826 ISDDYRSVNLMLR

-870 NKYAGSSNIIGY
+870 NKYAGSSFLYGA
-882 SQYGMTTLTI
+882 SGYGMSTLTI
-892 SFGDNGTGSFDI
+892 FFEDQKSGSFEI

-910 ELIIKYTFG
+910 QVAAKFSFDYTVDLESKEVKMTNVVLKSAQVTGITFKSARMGSNNMLNITVSIPNGSGSLDTTFG
-919 YKVSAEND
+919 V
-927 EITLTDVK
+927 
-935 LVSSLIE
+935 
-942 NTKYVS
+942 
-948 ALMVSNKVLRVTLN
+948 
-962 VPYPHGGTMDIKF
+962 
-975 DIDLTNPL
+975 DLTIPL

>member
-27 NNPNDDNIVSDDDNQ
+27 SNPNDDNTVSDDDN
-42 NDDNTGSGD
+42 
-51 DNKGDDNTGVTGVV
+51 KGDENTAVTGVV

-191 SFSYSNGSNT
+191 SFSYSNGSKT
-201 SIEDC
+201 SVEDC
-206 LIENQGDGTA
+206 VIENQGDGTA

-251 YDKNAENVTKLDSI
+251 YDKNAENVTKLNSI

-322 IDKKESS
+322 IDKEESA
-329 FYFFSYDENK
+329 FYFFSYDESK
-339 KISEMYSNDTFIGLP
+339 KISEMYSNNTFIDRP
-354 ALQYEEYAKLP
+354 TLQYEYEEYAKLP
-365 NFIISDLPVYGFN
+365 NFIISDLPVYGFS

-393 RAFGDFSTRGNAT
+393 TAFGDFSTRGNAT
-406 YTFTDTS
+406 YTFTDSS

-437 TNYQLTGFNYVYQL
+437 ANYQLTGFNYVYQL

-463 ESGSDFVYGAK
+463 ESGSDFVYATK

-482 NIDDYYIKGFDIEYV
+482 NIDDYYIKDFDIEYV
-497 DKYEEIAIGPGA
+497 DNYEEIAIGPGA
-509 DGTRYDY
+509 DGTRYDI
-516 DKKEEQE
+516 DKEEEQE

-540 IHNFTPATGSTLFD
+540 IHNFTPSTGSTLFD
-554 VANVTVSN
+554 VASVTVSN
-562 KVTGSRSIMI
+562 EVTGSRSIMI
-572 YRDGIAVINPPKKD
+572 YTDGIAVINAPQKD

-595 TVTFETRGGGKGTVQ
+595 TVTFETRGGGRGIVQ
-610 IQWNAPEV
+610 IQWNAPEL
-618 GGIEFDCPQNQETNT
+618 GGIEFDCPNHQETNT
-633 TYEFRSVRVYDETDY
+633 TNVFRSVRVYDETDY

-659 YEFGMVVTSGPS
+659 YEFGMEVTSGPS

-677 EHDGDTDKLVPTGA
+677 AHDGDTDKLVPTGA

-716 TKTFTLVVQ
+716 TATFTLVVQ

-763 TMPTSSDGREE
+763 TMPTTSGDREE
-774 GDNPDEVGEVTV
+774 GDNPDEAGEATV

-826 ISDDYGSVNLMLR
+826 ISDDYRSVNLMLR
-839 TRSDAVKDQE
+839 TRSDAAQDQVL
-849 INYNYNQITF
+849 NYNYNQITF

-864 ASTIVG
+864 TSTIVG
-870 NKYAGSSNIIGY
+870 NKYAGSSFLSGA
-882 SQYGMTTLTI
+882 SGYGMSTLTI
-892 SFGDNGTGSFDI
+892 FFEDQKSGSFEI

-910 ELIIKYTFG
+910 QVAAKFSFDYTVDLESNEVEMTNVVLKSAQVTGITFKSARMGSNNMLNITVSIPNEYGSLDTTFG
-919 YKVSAEND
+919 V
-927 EITLTDVK
+927 
-935 LVSSLIE
+935 
-942 NTKYVS
+942 
-948 ALMVSNKVLRVTLN
+948 
-962 VPYPHGGTMDIKF
+962 
-975 DIDLTNPL
+975 DLTLPL

>member
-19 TTLSSCGD
+19 TTLSSCGG
-27 NNPNDDNIVSDDDNQ
+27 NNPNE
-42 NDDNTGSGD
+42 DNT
-51 DNKGDDNTGVTGVV
+51 NTAVTGVV

-78 KLSVDVLGSD
+78 KLSADVLGSD

-201 SIEDC
+201 SVEDC
-206 LIENQGDGTA
+206 VIENQADGTA

-241 SIKNAVSVNS
+241 RIKNAVSVNS
-251 YDKNAENVTKLDSI
+251 YDKNAENVTKLNSV
-265 ISSIKDQELAS
+265 ISSIKRQELAS

-313 ETVTNRYSV
+313 VTVTNRYSA
-322 IDKKESS
+322 IDKKRSS
-329 FYFFSYDENK
+329 FYFFSYDEHNNN

-365 NFIISDLPVYGFN
+365 NFIISDLPVYGFS

-393 RAFGDFSTRGNAT
+393 TAFGDFSTRGNAT

-413 AKVVTEYE
+413 AKVATEYE

-437 TNYQLTGFNYVYQL
+437 ANYQLTGFNYVYQL

-463 ESGSDFVYGAK
+463 ESGSDFVYGTK

-482 NIDDYYIKGFDIEYV
+482 N
-497 DKYEEIAIGPGA
+497 KYFITFKFSNIVTINEIATPIVIIASVPEPTHIIITGPKC
-509 DGTRYDY
+509 D
-516 DKKEEQE
+516 
-523 DGTILYTLPYN
+523 
-534 HSLPLR
+534 
-540 IHNFTPATGSTLFD
+540 
-554 VANVTVSN
+554 
-562 KVTGSRSIMI
+562 
-572 YRDGIAVINPPKKD
+572 
-586 DGTYVATKE
+586 
-595 TVTFETRGGGKGTVQ
+595 
-610 IQWNAPEV
+610 
-618 GGIEFDCPQNQETNT
+618 
-633 TYEFRSVRVYDETDY
+633 
-648 FWLQTDTEDTS
+648 FW
-659 YEFGMVVTSGPS
+659 
-671 DGIKLK
+671 
-677 EHDGDTDKLVPTGA
+677 
-691 YTIETFTPG
+691 
-700 TYNFYFYIV
+700 
-709 GHEDEFR
+709 
-716 TKTFTLVVQ
+716 
-725 EPISAE
+725 
-731 EYKENLIGK
+731 
-740 TYEYNLSMGVV
+740 
-751 SLTFTSDSIMTM
+751 
-763 TMPTSSDGREE
+763 
-774 GDNPDEVGEVTV
+774 
-786 NIRYQITD
+786 
-794 GRVTVLTDQGK
+794 
-805 VNQIFNSTNSYFES
+805 
-819 IYGGDIE
+819 
-826 ISDDYGSVNLMLR
+826 
-839 TRSDAVKDQE
+839 
-849 INYNYNQITF
+849 
-859 ALKAD
+859 
-864 ASTIVG
+864 
-870 NKYAGSSNIIGY
+870 
-882 SQYGMTTLTI
+882 
-892 SFGDNGTGSFDI
+892 
-904 VSNSTQ
+904 
-910 ELIIKYTFG
+910 
-919 YKVSAEND
+919 
-927 EITLTDVK
+927 
-935 LVSSLIE
+935 
-942 NTKYVS
+942 
-948 ALMVSNKVLRVTLN
+948 
-962 VPYPHGGTMDIKF
+962 
-975 DIDLTNPL
+975 

>member
-1 MKRKLL
+1 MKRKFL

-27 NNPNDDNIVSDDDNQ
+27 SNPNE
-42 NDDNTGSGD
+42 DNTVSGD
-51 DNKGDDNTGVTGVV
+51 DNKNDDNTAVTGVV

-191 SFSYSNGSNT
+191 SFSYSDGSNT
-201 SIEDC
+201 SVEDC
-206 LIENQGDGTA
+206 VIENQGDGTA

-265 ISSIKDQELAS
+265 ISSIKEQELAS

-313 ETVTNRYSV
+313 EPVVTNRYSV
-322 IDKKESS
+322 IDKEKSS
-329 FYFFSYDENK
+329 FYFFSYDENNSN
-339 KISEMYSNDTFIGLP
+339 KISEMYSNNSFIGLP

-365 NFIISDLPVYGFN
+365 NFIISDLPVYGFS

-385 SEASYRGS
+385 SGASYRGS
-393 RAFGDFSTRGNAT
+393 TAFGDFSTRGNAT

-421 NSAGN
+421 NIAGN

-437 TNYQLTGFNYVYQL
+437 ANYQLTGFNYVYQL

-463 ESGSDFVYGAK
+463 ESGSDFVYGTK

-482 NIDDYYIKGFDIEYV
+482 NINNYYITGFEIDYV
-497 DKYEEIAIGPGA
+497 DNYEEIAIGPGA
-509 DGTRYDY
+509 DGTRYDI
-516 DKKEEQE
+516 DKEEEQE
-523 DGTILYTLPYN
+523 DGTTLYTLPYN

-540 IHNFTPATGSTLFD
+540 IQNFTPATGSTLFD

-562 KVTGSRSIMI
+562 GVTGTRSIMI

-595 TVTFETRGGGKGTVQ
+595 TVIFETRGGGRGTVQ

-618 GGIEFDCPQNQETNT
+618 GGIEFDCPNHKETNT
-633 TYEFRSVRVYDETDY
+633 TNEFRSVRVYDETDY

-677 EHDGDTDKLVPTGA
+677 THKGDTDKLVPTGA

-709 GHEDEFR
+709 GHEDKFT
-716 TKTFTLVVQ
+716 TKPFTLVVQ

-763 TMPTSSDGREE
+763 TMPTTSGDRED
-774 GDNPDEVGEVTV
+774 GDNPDEAGEATV

-794 GRVTVLTDQGK
+794 GRVTALTDQGK

-826 ISDDYGSVNLMLR
+826 ISDDYRSVNLMLR
-839 TRSDAVKDQE
+839 TRSDAAKDQE
-849 INYNYNQITF
+849 LNYNYNQITF

-870 NKYAGSSNIIGY
+870 NKYAGSSFLAGA
-882 SQYGMTTLTI
+882 SGYGMSTLTI
-892 SFGDNGTGSFDI
+892 FFKDQKSGSFEI

-910 ELIIKYTFG
+910 QVAAEFSFDYTVDLESNEVEMTNVVSKSAQVTGITFKSARMGSNNMLNITVSIPTEYGSLDTTFG
-919 YKVSAEND
+919 V
-927 EITLTDVK
+927 
-935 LVSSLIE
+935 
-942 NTKYVS
+942 
-948 ALMVSNKVLRVTLN
+948 
-962 VPYPHGGTMDIKF
+962 
-975 DIDLTNPL
+975 DLTNPL

>member
-1 MKRKLL
+1 MKRKFL

-27 NNPNDDNIVSDDDNQ
+27 NNPNDDNPVSDDDNK
-42 NDDNTGSGD
+42 NDDNTE
-51 DNKGDDNTGVTGVV
+51 VTGVV

-78 KLSVDVLGSD
+78 KLTVDVLGSD

-191 SFSYSNGSNT
+191 SFSYSDGSNT
-201 SIEDC
+201 SVEDC
-206 LIENQGDGTA
+206 VIENQGDGTA
-216 LVTFNKVFTG
+216 LVTFNKVFAG

-265 ISSIKDQELAS
+265 ISSIKDQERAS

-304 KVTRKDNES
+304 KVTRKDNGS
-313 ETVTNRYSV
+313 ETVINRYSV
-322 IDKKESS
+322 IDKEKSS
-329 FYFFSYDENK
+329 FYFFSYDKNNSN
-339 KISEMYSNDTFIGLP
+339 KISEMYSNNSFIGLP

-365 NFIISDLPVYGFN
+365 NFIISDLPVYGFS

-385 SEASYRGS
+385 SGSSYRGS
-393 RAFGDFSTRGNAT
+393 TAFGDFSTRGNAT

-421 NSAGN
+421 NIAGN

-437 TNYQLTGFNYVYQL
+437 ANYQLTGFNYVYQL
-451 GATKDTLETVFE
+451 GTTKDTLETVFE
-463 ESGSDFVYGAK
+463 ESGSDFVYGTK
-474 GEDNIGTI
+474 GEDNIKTI

-509 DGTRYDY
+509 DGTRYDI

-523 DGTILYTLPYN
+523 DGTTLYTLPYN

-554 VANVTVSN
+554 VASVTVSN
-562 KVTGSRSIMI
+562 EVTGTRSIMI
-572 YRDGIAVINPPKKD
+572 YRDGIAVINPPQMK

-595 TVTFETRGGGKGTVQ
+595 TVTFETRGGRRGTVQ

-618 GGIEFDCPQNQETNT
+618 GGIEFDCPQNQATNT
-633 TYEFRSVRVYDETDY
+633 THEFRSVRVYDETDY

-677 EHDGDTDKLVPTGA
+677 EHNGDTDKLVPTGA

-709 GHEDEFR
+709 GHEDKFT

-763 TMPTSSDGREE
+763 TMPTTSDGREE
-774 GDNPDEVGEVTV
+774 GANPDEAGEATV

-794 GRVTVLTDQGK
+794 GRVTALTDQGK

-826 ISDDYGSVNLMLR
+826 ISDDYRSVNLMLR
-839 TRSDAVKDQE
+839 TRSEAAQDQVL
-849 INYNYNQITF
+849 NYNYNQITF

-864 ASTIVG
+864 TSTIVG
-870 NKYAGSSNIIGY
+870 NKYAGSGFLTVAPS
-882 SQYGMTTLTI
+882 YGMSTLTI
-892 SFGDNGTGSFDI
+892 YFENKDTGSFEI
-904 VSNSTQ
+904 VSNGTQ
-910 ELIIKYTFG
+910 QLVAKFTFSYTVDAESNEVELTN
-919 YKVSAEND
+919 V
-927 EITLTDVK
+927 T
-935 LVSSLIE
+935 LVSSLID
-942 NTKYVS
+942 NLTFSSARTGSNYV
-948 ALMVSNKVLRVTLN
+948 LN
-962 VPYPHGGTMDIKF
+962 IEVAVPNDYGSFNRASFGV
-975 DIDLTNPL
+975 DLTKPL

>member
-7 TLTLLSSALLIG
+7 TLTLLSSALFIG

-27 NNPNDDNIVSDDDNQ
+27 NNPNDDNTVSDDNK
-42 NDDNTGSGD
+42 NDGNTA
-51 DNKGDDNTGVTGVV
+51 VTGVV

-78 KLSVDVLGSD
+78 KLTVDVLGSD

-138 TGEMAKEI
+138 TGEMAREI

-206 LIENQGDGTA
+206 VIENQGDGTA

-251 YDKNAENVTKLDSI
+251 YDKNAENVTKLNSI
-265 ISSIKDQELAS
+265 ISSIKSQELAS

-304 KVTRKDNES
+304 KVTRKDNENK
-313 ETVTNRYSV
+313 TVTNRYSV
-322 IDKKESS
+322 IDKEESS
-329 FYFFSYDENK
+329 FYFFSYDESK
-339 KISEMYSNDTFIGLP
+339 KISEMYSNNTFIDRP
-354 ALQYEEYAKLP
+354 DLQYEYEEYAKLP
-365 NFIISDLPVYGFN
+365 NFIISDLPVYGFS

-393 RAFGDFSTRGNAT
+393 TAFGDFSARGNAT

-437 TNYQLTGFNYVYQL
+437 ANYQLTGFNYVYQL

-463 ESGSDFVYGAK
+463 ESGSDFVYATK

-482 NIDDYYIKGFDIEYV
+482 NIDDYYIQDFDIEYV

-509 DGTRYDY
+509 DGTRYDI
-516 DKKEEQE
+516 DKEEEQ
-523 DGTILYTLPYN
+523 DGTTLYTLPYN

-540 IHNFTPATGSTLFD
+540 IQNFTPATGSTLFD

-562 KVTGSRSIMI
+562 DVTGTRSIMI
-572 YRDGIAVINPPKKD
+572 YRDGIAVINAPQKE
-586 DGTYVATKE
+586 DGTYVAIKE
-595 TVTFETRGGGKGTVQ
+595 TVTFETRGGGRGTVQ

-618 GGIEFDCPQNQETNT
+618 GGIEFDCPNHKETNT
-633 TYEFRSVRVYDETDY
+633 TNEFRSVRVYDETDY

-700 TYNFYFYIV
+700 IYNFYFYIV
-709 GHEDEFR
+709 GHEDEFA
-716 TKTFTLVVQ
+716 TEPFTLVVQ

-763 TMPTSSDGREE
+763 TMPTTSDGREE
-774 GDNPDEVGEVTV
+774 GENPDEAGEATV

-826 ISDDYGSVNLMLR
+826 ISDDYRSVSLMLR
-839 TRSDAVKDQE
+839 IRSVAVEDY
-849 INYNYNQITF
+849 NYNYNQITF

-864 ASTIVG
+864 TSTIAG
-870 NKYAGSSNIIGY
+870 NKYAGSGFLTVAPS
-882 SQYGMTTLTI
+882 YGMSTLTI
-892 SFGDNGTGSFDI
+892 YFESKDTGSFEI
-904 VSNSTQ
+904 VSNGTQ
-910 ELIIKYTFG
+910 QLIAKFNFSYTVDTESNEVEL
-919 YKVSAEND
+919 S
-927 EITLTDVK
+927 DVT
-935 LVSSLIE
+935 LVSSLIDNLTFRSARTASNYVLNIE
-942 NTKYVS
+942 VAVPNEYGTFNTASFGV
-948 ALMVSNKVLRVTLN
+948 
-962 VPYPHGGTMDIKF
+962 
-975 DIDLTNPL
+975 DLTKPL

>member
-7 TLTLLSSALLIG
+7 TLSLLSSALLIG

-27 NNPNDDNIVSDDDNQ
+27 NNPDVDDAV
-42 NDDNTGSGD
+42 
-51 DNKGDDNTGVTGVV
+51 VTGVV

-88 DDSVTWKSLNED
+88 DDSVAWKSLNED

-113 KVGDATI
+113 KIGDATI
-120 EATSVLDPNY
+120 EATSVLDPNH

-138 TGEMAKEI
+138 TGESSKEI

-174 SYRLGNTNAI
+174 SYRLGNTNAT
-184 VPDSIAY
+184 VPDSISY
-191 SFSYSNGSNT
+191 SFSYSSGTNAT
-201 SIEDC
+201 VDDC

-226 GVISVSASYATSVEG
+226 GVISVSASYAASVEG

-304 KVTRKDNES
+304 KVTRKDSES
-313 ETVTNRYSV
+313 DETVTNRYSV
-322 IDKKESS
+322 IDKDESA
-329 FYFFSYDENK
+329 FYFFSYDESK
-339 KISEMYSNDTFIGLP
+339 KISEMYSNNTFKDLP
-354 ALQYEEYAKLP
+354 SLQYEEYAKLP
-365 NFIISDLPVYGFN
+365 NFIVSDLPVYGFS

-385 SEASYRGS
+385 GGASYRGS
-393 RAFGDFSTRGNAT
+393 TAFGDFLTRGNAT

-421 NSAGN
+421 IIAGN

-463 ESGSDFVYGAK
+463 ESGSDFVYSTK
-474 GEDNIGTI
+474 GEDTIGTI
-482 NIDDYYIKGFDIEYV
+482 NIDDYYIQDFDVEYV
-497 DKYEEIAIGPGA
+497 DNYEEIAIGEGA
-509 DGTRYDY
+509 DGTRYDI
-516 DKKEEQE
+516 DKKEVQE

-540 IHNFTPATGSTLFD
+540 IQNFTPATGSTLFD

-562 KVTGSRSIMI
+562 GVTGTRSIMI
-572 YRDGIAVINPPKKD
+572 YRDGIAVINPPRKD
-586 DGTYVATKE
+586 DGTFIATKE

-618 GGIEFDCPQNQETNT
+618 GGIEFDCPNHKETNT
-633 TYEFRSVRVYDETDY
+633 TNEFRSVRVYDETDY

-716 TKTFTLVVQ
+716 TATFTLVVQ

-763 TMPTSSDGREE
+763 TMPTTSGDRED
-774 GDNPDEVGEVTV
+774 GDNPDDADEATV

-826 ISDDYGSVNLMLR
+826 ISEDYRSVNLMLR
-839 TRSDAVKDQE
+839 TRSDAAQDQE
-849 INYNYNQITF
+849 LNYNYNQINF
-859 ALKAD
+859 ALRAD
-864 ASTIVG
+864 VSNITG
-870 NKYAGSSNIIGY
+870 NKYAGSSFLTVAP
-882 SQYGMTTLTI
+882 SYGMSTLTI
-892 SFGDNGTGSFDI
+892 FFEKEDSGSFEI
-904 VSNSTQ
+904 VSNATQ
-910 ELIIKYTFG
+910 EVVAKFTFNYT
-919 YKVSAEND
+919 S
-927 EITLTDVK
+927 DVESK
-935 LVSSLIE
+935 EVELSNVVLVSSLIDGLIL
-942 NTKYVS
+942 YS
-948 ALMVSNKVLRVTLN
+948 ARTGSNNILN
-962 VPYPHGGTMDIKF
+962 IEVAVPNEYGTYNRASF
-975 DIDLTNPL
+975 GIDLTNPL